1 MQILQP
7 ITDPTFTDK
16 PGNTF
21 EKLLL
26 KLINDKRDLPFLY
39 VTIKISVTIIP
50 LAILLFLPVVSGP
63 LWWVIAA
70 VYLFL
75 NNITFKGPF
84 GLMLHCTSHRKFF
97 NKRFRLLNHYL
108 PWVIGPFFGQTPET
122 YYSHHIWMHHPENN
136 LQDDRSTTMPYQRNS
151 FVDFL
156 RYFFDFLFLG
166 MFRLVSY
173 IHKKNRNLLIVKCLM
188 GEFLFLFLCIGLSF
202 ISLPAT
208 MVVFVIPFFLSRFVM
223 MVGNWT
229 QHAFIAAEDPSNPYM
244 NSVTCVNTKYN
255 KKCWNDGYHASHHV
269 RQGMHFTQHPEFF
282 MNTLNRYMENK
293 AIVFQGIGFLSI
305 FWYLMRHDYAALA
318 KNAVNINNTFK
329 SSDEFIELLKSRVQ
343 PIPVS
348 GSI

>member
-7 ITDPTFTDK
+7 ITDPTFTDT
-16 PGNTF
+16 PANTF
-21 EKLLL
+21 EKILL
-26 KLINDKRDLPFLY
+26 KLINDKRDLPFFY
-39 VTIKISVTIIP
+39 VTIKISLTIIP

-122 YYSHHIWMHHPENN
+122 YYSHHIWMHHPEIIWKMTAA
-136 LQDDRSTTMPYQRNS
+136 LRCLIRETA

-173 IHKKNRNLLIVKCLM
+173 FHKK
-188 GEFLFLFLCIGLSF
+188 
-202 ISLPAT
+202 T
-208 MVVFVIPFFLSRFVM
+208 
-223 MVGNWT
+223 
-229 QHAFIAAEDPSNPYM
+229 
-244 NSVTCVNTKYN
+244 
-255 KKCWNDGYHASHHV
+255 
-269 RQGMHFTQHPEFF
+269 
-282 MNTLNRYMENK
+282 
-293 AIVFQGIGFLSI
+293 GIC
-305 FWYLMRHDYAALA
+305 
-318 KNAVNINNTFK
+318 
-329 SSDEFIELLKSRVQ
+329 
-343 PIPVS
+343 
-348 GSI
+348 